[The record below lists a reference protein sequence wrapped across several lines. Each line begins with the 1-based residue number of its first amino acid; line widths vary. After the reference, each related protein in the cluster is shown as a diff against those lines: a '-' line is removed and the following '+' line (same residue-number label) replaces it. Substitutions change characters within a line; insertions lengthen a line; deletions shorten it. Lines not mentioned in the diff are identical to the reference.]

1 MKVLI
6 TGSSG
11 FIAGYLVPELLDRGH
26 EVVGVDNF
34 SKYGRIF
41 KSYDTHPAY
50 RLVEGDACDPSLLT
64 ELGEDCQIIVAA
76 AARIGG
82 VSYFH
87 QFAYDLLAHNERIIA
102 ATFDAALHHHKKGT
116 LQRVAVI
123 SSSMVYENA
132 SVFPTPEGHERL
144 CPPPSS
150 TYGFQ
155 KLACE
160 YFAQGAWEQY
170 RLPYT
175 ILRPFNCVGIGEQR
189 ALSDVEIPSGNIK
202 LAMSHAVP
210 DLCQKILRGQDPL
223 HILGSGDQVRHYT
236 YGVDLACGIRM
247 ALESDRAINE
257 TFNLSTATSTTV
269 RQLAADIW
277 AKVHGAERPLRLVH
291 DEPFAYDV
299 RRRVPDTAK
308 ARDVLGFEATTTLP
322 EMLDEVLPWIEDAIA
337 RNQI

>member
-26 EVVGVDNF
+26 QVVGVENF
-34 SKYGRIF
+34 SKYGRIS
-41 KSYDTHPAY
+41 KSYDSHPSY
-50 RLVEGDACDPSLLT
+50 RLVEGDASDPSLLT
-64 ELGEDCQIIVAA
+64 ELGEDCQMIVAA

-87 QFAYDLLAHNERIIA
+87 QFAYDLLAHNERIIT
-102 ATFDAALHHHKKGT
+102 ATFDAALYHHQKGT

-132 SVFPTPEGHERL
+132 SVFPTPEGHERR

-175 ILRPFNCVGIGEQR
+175 ILRPFNCVGLGEQR
-189 ALSDVEIPSGNIK
+189 ALSDAEIPSGNIK

-210 DLCQKILRGQDPL
+210 DLRQKILRGQEPL

-236 YGVDLACGIRM
+236 YGADLACGIRM

-257 TFNLSTATSTTV
+257 SFNLSTATSTTV
-269 RQLAADIW
+269 RQLAASIW
-277 AKVHGAERPLRLVH
+277 AKVHGSEHRLRLVH
-291 DEPFAYDV
+291 DNPFAYDV
-299 RRRVPDTAK
+299 QRRVPDTTK
-308 ARDVLGFEATTTLP
+308 AHDVLGFEATTTLS
-322 EMLDEVLPWIEDAIA
+322 EMLDEVLPWVEDAIS
-337 RNQI
+337 RNEI